1 MKAIIIAVAVVIGM
15 VVILQTR
22 DTMEYIAEP
31 VDVLEVEVTPS
42 EEELR
47 RLEWEKEA
55 EEVRQQHIRVREL
68 EHQAEVLRGQR
79 KELDEQIK
87 AIELELGT
95 Y

>member
-1 MKAIIIAVAVVIGM
+1 MKAIIIAVVVTIGM

-22 DTMEYIAEP
+22 DTLEYVSEP
-31 VDVLEVEVTPS
+31 VEIMEVEVTPT

-47 RLEWEKEA
+47 RLEWEREA

-95 Y
+95 H